1 MVHYDMG
8 RHVLDKLRRFRN
20 THPLQNHQPTGGKL
34 MENIWYEVEINVN
47 NVWQPWDG
55 DQHATKD
62 DAQNDATIWLGG
74 RDFRIVKITETRE
87 VAE

>member
-1 MVHYDMG
+1 
-8 RHVLDKLRRFRN
+8 
-20 THPLQNHQPTGGKL
+20 

-47 NVWQPWDG
+47 NVWQPWDR